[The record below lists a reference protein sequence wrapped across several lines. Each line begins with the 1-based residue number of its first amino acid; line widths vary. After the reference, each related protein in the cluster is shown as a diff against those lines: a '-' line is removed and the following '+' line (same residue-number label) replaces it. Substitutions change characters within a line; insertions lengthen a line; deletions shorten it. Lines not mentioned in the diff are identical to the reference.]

1 MSSRE
6 IKGPNEETTRLSNLG
21 DVSGAGPGA
30 RTPRPDEAPCPDP
43 ADNRRLPL
51 PGSELDEY
59 AIEAELGRGGMGVVY
74 RAFDPRLRR
83 HIALKLMHLEA
94 TAANLTRFRDEA
106 QVTAQLQHPSVVP
119 IYDIGQA
126 ESGAIYYTMR
136 LVRGQT
142 LAEVVSE
149 HRARLAGGDPE
160 APEGWTPFK
169 LLQMFVTVC
178 RAASYAHD
186 RGVVHRDL
194 KPSNVMIG
202 AYGEVN
208 VLDWGLAK
216 FLGSSA
222 RDSWTGAHEPTPGE
236 GLLRVG
242 VVKAGPGHQ
251 KTQAGTIVGT
261 PAFMAPE
268 QAYGRS
274 PDVSFSAD
282 VYSLGAILYY
292 ILTGTPPRHGTA
304 AEVME
309 QLTRRTPPPQ
319 LRTSEPGISPDLDR
333 LCMSALASE
342 PSDRLES
349 ATLLADSVEGYLE
362 GRSLSTPRAQDAEF
376 LRGYSSRHYRRPS
389 VTVDVV
395 LMTVPANGAARVAL
409 LCRDQPPFVG
419 TWACPGT
426 FATRSATPPC
436 WPSTRSGPLATR
448 SEIPGRASSPWPTWR
463 SCGRPSS
470 YPGTRANLPGL
481 MSTTPRRGSFSRPR
495 TPSARVARVSS
506 WRSTTGAC
514 CGKRSG
520 SPRSPGAEDPRLRQ
534 RARPRRNPVF
544 PDA

>member
-6 IKGPNEETTRLSNLG
+6 IKSPNEETTRLSNLG
-21 DVSGAGPGA
+21 DKSGAGPAAA
-30 RTPRPDEAPCPDP
+30 RPRQHEAPCPDP
-43 ADNRRLPL
+43 LDTRSLPL

-59 AIEAELGRGGMGVVY
+59 AVEAELGRGGMGVVY

-83 HIALKLMHLEA
+83 HIALKLMHQEA
-94 TAANLTRFRDEA
+94 TAANLTRFREEA
-106 QVTAQLQHPSVVP
+106 QVTAQLQHPSIVP
-119 IYDIGQA
+119 IYGIGQTK
-126 ESGAIYYTMR
+126 SGEIYYTMR

-142 LAEVVSE
+142 LTEVVSE
-149 HRARLAGGDPE
+149 HRAHVAGGDPE

-178 RAASYAHD
+178 RSVSYAHD

-222 RDSWTGAHEPTPGE
+222 RDGLSGAHEPTPAE
-236 GLLRVG
+236 GILREG
-242 VVKAGPGHQ
+242 VV
-251 KTQAGTIVGT
+251 QAGTIVGT

-274 PDVSFSAD
+274 PNVSFSAD

-309 QLTRRTPPPQ
+309 QLTRRTSPPQ

-342 PSDRLES
+342 PSERLGS
-349 ATLLADSVEGYLE
+349 ATLLADSVEGHLE
-362 GRSLSTPRAQDAEF
+362 GRSLSTPRAQDAKF
-376 LRGYSSRHYRRPS
+376 LRSYSSRHYRRPS

-395 LMTVPANGAARVAL
+395 LMTIPANGAARVAL

-419 TWACPGT
+419 SWACPGT
-426 FATRSATPPC
+426 FVRLEESLEGTAKRVLREKVGDPDVLALDQIGAFGDPERDPRTRVITVAYLALVRTAFELPGDSSKQAWFDVDDAKKGLILRAPDTLPDDGPGIELAFDHGSVLREALRVATRC
-436 WPSTRSGPLATR
+436 
-448 SEIPGRASSPWPTWR
+448 
-463 SCGRPSS
+463 
-470 YPGTRANLPGL
+470 
-481 MSTTPRRGSFSRPR
+481 
-495 TPSARVARVSS
+495 
-506 WRSTTGAC
+506 
-514 CGKRSG
+514 
-520 SPRSPGAEDPRLRQ
+520 
-534 RARPRRNPVF
+534 
-544 PDA
+544 

>member
-6 IKGPNEETTRLSNLG
+6 IKGPHEETTRLTNLG
-21 DVSGAGPGA
+21 NESGAA
-30 RTPRPDEAPCPDP
+30 
-43 ADNRRLPL
+43 LL

-74 RAFDPRLRR
+74 RAFDPKLRR

-94 TAANLTRFRDEA
+94 TATNLTRFRDEA
-106 QVTAQLQHPSVVP
+106 QVTAQLQHPSIVP

-126 ESGAIYYTMR
+126 KTGEIYYTMR
-136 LVRGQT
+136 LVLGRT

-149 HRARLAGGDPE
+149 HRARVTGADPE

-169 LLQMFVTVC
+169 LLQVFVTVC
-178 RAASYAHD
+178 RSVSYAHD

-222 RDSWTGAHEPTPGE
+222 RDDATGAHEPTPGE
-236 GLLRVG
+236 GLAREA
-242 VVKAGPGHQ
+242 VVRAGPGHLT
-251 KTQAGTIVGT
+251 TQTGTIVGT

-268 QAYGRS
+268 QADSRS
-274 PDVSFSAD
+274 PNVSFSAD
-282 VYSLGAILYY
+282 VYSLGAVLYY
-292 ILTGTPPRHGTA
+292 ILTGAAPRHGTS
-304 AEVME
+304 AEVMT

-319 LRTSEPGISPDLDR
+319 LRSAEPGIPPDLDR
-333 LCMSALASE
+333 LCMSALANE
-342 PSDRLES
+342 PGERLGS
-349 ATLLADSVEGYLE
+349 ATLLADSVEGHLE
-362 GRSLSTPRAQDAEF
+362 GRSLAAPRAEDAEF

-395 LMTVPANGAARVAL
+395 LMTLPANGAAKVAL

-426 FATRSATPPC
+426 FVRLEEPLEETAKRVLRDKVGDPTVLALDQIGAFGDPARDPRTRVITVAYLALVRTTFELPGDSSTLAWFDVGDGTQGLVLRATDTLPYSDKGLELAFDHRTVLREALRVATRA
-436 WPSTRSGPLATR
+436 
-448 SEIPGRASSPWPTWR
+448 
-463 SCGRPSS
+463 
-470 YPGTRANLPGL
+470 
-481 MSTTPRRGSFSRPR
+481 
-495 TPSARVARVSS
+495 
-506 WRSTTGAC
+506 RST
-514 CGKRSG
+514 
-520 SPRSPGAEDPRLRQ
+520 
-534 RARPRRNPVF
+534 
-544 PDA
+544 

>member
-21 DVSGAGPGA
+21 DESGAGPG
-30 RTPRPDEAPCPDP
+30 RGTPRPDEAPCPDP

-83 HIALKLMHLEA
+83 HIALKLMHQEA

-126 ESGAIYYTMR
+126 ESGEIYYTMR

-149 HRARLAGGDPE
+149 HRTHLAGNDPE

-178 RAASYAHD
+178 RSASYAHD

-242 VVKAGPGHQ
+242 VVQAGPGHQ

-309 QLTRRTPPPQ
+309 QLTRGTPPLQ
-319 LRTSEPGISPDLDR
+319 LRTAEPGISPDLDR
-333 LCMSALASE
+333 LCMNALASE

-362 GRSLSTPRAQDAEF
+362 GRALSTPRAQDAEF

-426 FATRSATPPC
+426 FVRLEEPLEGTAKRVLRDKVGDPNVLALDQIGAFGDPERDPRTRVITVAY
-436 WPSTRSGPLATR
+436 LALVRTTF
-448 SEIPGRASSPWPTWR
+448 E
-463 SCGRPSS
+463 
-470 YPGTRANLPGL
+470 LPGDSSKL
-481 MSTTPRRGSFSRPR
+481 AWFDVGDAKKGLVLPATDTLRESGQGIELAFDHGSVLREALRVATQPRR
-495 TPSARVARVSS
+495 
-506 WRSTTGAC
+506 
-514 CGKRSG
+514 
-520 SPRSPGAEDPRLRQ
+520 
-534 RARPRRNPVF
+534 
-544 PDA
+544 